1 MLRYKATYQHIA
13 DDFAIAHGNG
23 DWIGAH
29 YIGHFHEPT
38 WPGSNH
44 APAWLAIEPIWKDH
58 EDCFL
63 GLYHYILINE
73 QEVLWYVDLHILR
86 DKQIL
91 LDTDTVRFRQEI
103 NKYINKL

>member
-38 WPGSNH
+38 WSGSDH
-44 APAWLAIEPIWKDH
+44 APAWLAFQPIWKDN

-63 GLYHYILINE
+63 GLYHYILIKRTRSPL
-73 QEVLWYVDLHILR
+73 VCRSTHFTR
-86 DKQIL
+86 
-91 LDTDTVRFRQEI
+91 
-103 NKYINKL
+103 